1 MLLYLSFSQ
10 SNFPQLFSLTN
21 DLCYLD
27 WLVKQIFV
35 LSAVSPEKMPLV
47 LKNVRKVLKVS
58 NNPTS
63 ISYVLEVF

>member
-1 MLLYLSFSQ
+1 M
-10 SNFPQLFSLTN
+10 
-21 DLCYLD
+21 
-27 WLVKQIFV
+27 